1 MTPATFLIYLLCIII
16 GVPALIGCYA
26 TAAWILRR
34 PHDLPDDLSDSYPGS
49 LIGTP
54 IDAFRD
60 RGA

>member
-1 MTPATFLIYLLCIII
+1 MTPADIIMLCTIFGI
-16 GVPALIGCYA
+16 PAVIGCYA
-26 TAAWILRR
+26 TAAFILRR

-49 LIGTP
+49 LIGQP